1 MGVRLGRHSGGALV
15 FQADLSK
22 GPAGQLGVRVYTGG
36 VENRGEKVREVN
48 PGDEDVAVAGGVISS
63 FKQVTSWLIVRGSDP
78 ELAP

>member
-1 MGVRLGRHSGGALV
+1 MEGRWCSKLTSAKGQQVSEGSGCT
-15 FQADLSK
+15 
-22 GPAGQLGVRVYTGG
+22 RGG

-48 PGDEDVAVAGGVISS
+48 PGDEDVAVAGGVNSS

>member
-1 MGVRLGRHSGGALV
+1 M
-15 FQADLSK
+15 
-22 GPAGQLGVRVYTGG
+22 YTGG

-48 PGDEDVAVAGGVISS
+48 PGDEDVAVAGGVNSS